1 MEHLLENPETWVLVA
16 FLIFIALVAKKA
28 YLVIT
33 VALDARATRIR
44 EGLDD
49 AARLRE
55 EAQSLL
61 AQYQRQQRGADGEIE
76 AMLERARRD
85 TALMLEAAR
94 TRLAAQLLQREKQTT
109 QNIAR
114 AEAQMVDEVR
124 VAASEMAMAAI
135 EYMIIQN
142 LNQSQATKLIDDSIG
157 DLGMRLRQVS

>member
-55 EAQSLL
+55 EAQGLL

-85 TALMLEAAR
+85 SELMLEAAR

-124 VAASEMAMAAI
+124 VAASEMAMAAV

>member
-16 FLIFIALVAKKA
+16 FLIFIALVTKKA
-28 YLVIT
+28 YMVIT

-61 AQYQRQQRGADGEIE
+61 AQYQRQQRGADSEIE

-85 TALMLEAAR
+85 SALMLEAAR

-124 VAASEMAMAAI
+124 AAASEMAMAAI

-142 LNQSQATKLIDDSIG
+142 LNQSRATKLIDDSIG

>member
-76 AMLERARRD
+76 AMLERAHRD
-85 TALMLEAAR
+85 RALMLEAAR

-124 VAASEMAMAAI
+124 IAASEMAMAAI

>member
-16 FLIFIALVAKKA
+16 FLIFIALVAKKG

-85 TALMLEAAR
+85 SALMLKAAR
-94 TRLAAQLLQREKQTT
+94 TRLAAQLLQREKQTM

-114 AEAQMVDEVR
+114 AEAQMVDEIR
-124 VAASEMAMAAI
+124 VSASEMAMAAV
-135 EYMIIQN
+135 EYMITGN
-142 LNQSQATKLIDDSIG
+142 LNQSQATKLIDGSIEE
-157 DLGMRLRQVS
+157 LGTRLRQVS

>member
-1 MEHLLENPETWVLVA
+1 MEPELENPETWVLVA
-16 FLIFIALVAKKA
+16 FLIFIALVTKKA

-61 AQYQRQQRGADGEIE
+61 AQYQRQQRGAGSEIE

-85 TALMLEAAR
+85 SALMLEAAR
-94 TRLAAQLLQREKQTT
+94 TRLAAQLLQRENRQRK
-109 QNIAR
+109 IS
-114 AEAQMVDEVR
+114 R
-124 VAASEMAMAAI
+124 V
-135 EYMIIQN
+135 
-142 LNQSQATKLIDDSIG
+142 L
-157 DLGMRLRQVS
+157 RLRWLTRFALLLLRWRWRPSNI

>member
-28 YLVIT
+28 YLAIT

-61 AQYQRQQRGADGEIE
+61 AQYQRQQRGADSEIE

-85 TALMLEAAR
+85 SALMLEAAR

-124 VAASEMAMAAI
+124 VAASEMAMAAV
-135 EYMIIQN
+135 EYMIIEK
-142 LNQSQATKLIDDSIG
+142 LNQSQATKFIDGSIE

>member
-28 YLVIT
+28 NLAIT

-44 EGLDD
+44 EELDD

-61 AQYQRQQRGADGEIE
+61 AQYQRQQRGVDGETE

-85 TALMLEAAR
+85 SVLMLETAR
-94 TRLAAQLLQREKQTT
+94 TRLAAQLLQREKQTA

-135 EYMIIQN
+135 
-142 LNQSQATKLIDDSIG
+142 
-157 DLGMRLRQVS
+157 